1 MRKYVKAGRQ
11 MSSSDEKKNLYLVA
25 CVLFTV
31 NLHQMSS
38 IKNNYLC
45 KAEEN
50 PMVTKKKEVNKT
62 SNVAFATEIMII
74 QIIRMRSVSYKVI
87 RLLAVITRDLLY

>member
-1 MRKYVKAGRQ
+1 MRRYVKAGRQ

-25 CVLFTV
+25 CVLFIV

-62 SNVAFATEIMII
+62 SNVAFATGIMII
-74 QIIRMRSVSYKVI
+74 QIIRMNSVNKKAI
-87 RLLAVITRDLLY
+87 RLLHIITRVLL